1 MRNAVF
7 LAVPLAV
14 AGCNST
20 PQNPVDASIV
30 QAVVNQ
36 PITCQAGPDCETKWS
51 RATAWIAQNAAY
63 KVQTASDS
71 IIQTMGPLPNDPR
84 PSFTVTKAGDSTG
97 TYTVSFNGGC
107 DNFLGC
113 IPTIAESK
121 LSFVSFINAGAPPPV
136 LAHQGKPLGFKSI
149 AVPQG
154 AAASLK
160 LDSDRGMIIA
170 EVTPDSPSAKAGLV
184 KGDVMLTMD
193 GRPINNQTDMA
204 AAINAAAPRHKLEIG
219 ISRAGDAR
227 SLTVAF

>member
-113 IPTIAESK
+113 IPPS
-121 LSFVSFINAGAPPPV
+121 
-136 LAHQGKPLGFKSI
+136 
-149 AVPQG
+149 
-154 AAASLK
+154 
-160 LDSDRGMIIA
+160 R
-170 EVTPDSPSAKAGLV
+170 SPSSALSV
-184 KGDVMLTMD
+184 LLTRARRRRCSRIKENRSGSNQSQFRK
-193 GRPINNQTDMA
+193 GRP
-204 AAINAAAPRHKLEIG
+204 R
-219 ISRAGDAR
+219 R
-227 SLTVAF
+227 